1 MLDLENNF
9 LKMISHFL
17 KVKLKVL
24 KSLRK
29 KYVSVSLIKG
39 RLTGIWCKIKEIQ
52 NKWLHFAK
60 EKVMK

>member
-39 RLTGIWCKIKEIQ
+39 RLTGI
-52 NKWLHFAK
+52 
-60 EKVMK
+60 